1 MEEGERRAGRLKE
14 KTREKEEEMSDRLR
28 SVFLCL
34 KFSVGGVGTVEDVVR
49 MERNRGKKLSCR
61 TRDALKREE
70 RGHIVGAGGL
80 GRGRIE

>member
-49 MERNRGKKLSCR
+49 MERNRGKSLVAALV
-61 TRDALKREE
+61 TR
-70 RGHIVGAGGL
+70 
-80 GRGRIE
+80 